1 MPLDLASLRRLF
13 PFRPNYIDVDGAR
26 MHYVDEGTGPPI
38 VMLHGNPTW
47 SFYYRELVKGLR
59 DEYRVIAPDHIG
71 CGLSEKPQDYA
82 YTLATHIENLDR
94 LLSHLGL
101 GDATLALHDWGG
113 AIGMGWAT
121 RHPELVRRLIVFNTA
136 AFFFHRAPRRIRVC
150 GWPLIGEVIV
160 RGFNGFALGALR
172 MAVARP
178 EALTREVKDG
188 YLFPYSTWESRVAH
202 LAFVRDIPHRPGVP
216 SFGLLK
222 QIEQALPQF
231 QDRPMLICWGSQ
243 DFCFDAHALA
253 GWTSRFPRAVVHR
266 FQDAGH
272 YVVEEAH
279 EHIVPL
285 IRQFMVDRKHTPE

>member
-1 MPLDLASLRRLF
+1 MPLDLASLHRLF
-13 PFRPNYIDVDGAR
+13 PFRPNYVDVDGAR
-26 MHYVDEGTGPPI
+26 MHYVDEGAGRPI

-59 DEYRVIAPDHIG
+59 DVCRVIVPDHIG
-71 CGLSEKPQDYA
+71 CGLSEKPQDYP

-94 LLSHLGL
+94 LLSHVSPGEV
-101 GDATLALHDWGG
+101 TLALHDWGG
-113 AIGMGWAT
+113 AIGMGWAM
-121 RHPELVRRLIVFNTA
+121 RHPDLVRKLIVFNTA
-136 AFFFHRAPRRIRVC
+136 AFFFHRAPWRIRVC
-150 GWPLIGEVIV
+150 GWPLIGEVVV

-178 EALTREVKDG
+178 ERLAREIRDG

-202 LAFVRDIPHRPGVP
+202 LAFVRDIPHRPGAP
-216 SFGLLK
+216 SFGVLK
-222 QIEQALPQF
+222 RIEQALPQF
-231 QDRPMLICWGSQ
+231 QDRPTLICWGSQ

-253 GWTSRFPRAVVHR
+253 GWTSRFPRAVVHC

-279 EHIVPL
+279 ERIVPL
-285 IRQFMVDRKHTPE
+285 IRQFLADHQHTPE